1 MPLAPSIT
9 TAARNAAAN
18 AVTVLVDAGS
28 AAGRLRIY
36 SGTAP
41 ADVNAAL
48 SGNTLLADLSMSDPA
63 FAAASGGV
71 ATAAAIASDTS
82 ADASGTATFFRV
94 GAWDG
99 VTFTPT
105 FQGSCGTSGS
115 DLNLST
121 TTITLGG
128 TIAVTSLTFTQ
139 AGS

>member
-9 TAARNAAAN
+9 TNARNAAAN

-28 AAGRLRIY
+28 LAGRLRIY

-48 SGNTLLADLSMSDPA
+48 SGNTLLADLSMSKPA

-82 ADASGTATFFRV
+82 ADATGTATFFRV

-105 FQGSCGTSGS
+105 FQGSVGTSGS

-121 TTITLGG
+121 TSITLGG

>member
-9 TAARNAAAN
+9 TNARNVAAN
-18 AVTVLVDAGS
+18 AVTALVDAGS

-41 ADVNAAL
+41 ADVNTAL

-63 FAAASGGV
+63 FGAASGGV
-71 ATAAAIASDTS
+71 STAAAITADSS
-82 ADASGTATFFRV
+82 ADATGTASFFRV

-121 TTITLGG
+121 TSITLGG
-128 TIAVTSLTFTQ
+128 TIAVTSLTYTQ
-139 AGS
+139 SGS